1 LKLRLLKEI
10 HIKTLIQGVKSPP
23 PETNFPKATP
33 SPTLSPNYIYNN
45 GFKDTNPHRQ
55 VATKNAVKV
64 RIVIFYIEQ

>member
-1 LKLRLLKEI
+1 MKL
-10 HIKTLIQGVKSPP
+10 IKVFKFKNLIKGVKSPP

-55 VATKNAVKV
+55 VATKSAVKV
-64 RIVIFYIEQ
+64 RIVIFYIKQ